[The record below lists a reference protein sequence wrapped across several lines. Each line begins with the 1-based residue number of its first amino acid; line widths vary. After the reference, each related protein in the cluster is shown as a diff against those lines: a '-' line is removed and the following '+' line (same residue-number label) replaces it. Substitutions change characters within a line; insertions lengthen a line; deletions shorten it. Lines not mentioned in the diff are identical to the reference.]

1 MQTKRTDLRS
11 YFEYSSAGVD
21 IEQDGLKEMSFGEFL
36 IDRSAINR
44 QQLFSA
50 LQLQDRHPGI
60 RLGECVAALGFLPFA
75 EVERHLTSWK
85 HIGA

>member
-1 MQTKRTDLRS
+1 MQTSRTDLRT
-11 YFEYSSAGVD
+11 YFEYSTAGVE

-36 IDRSAINR
+36 VDRSAIDR

-75 EVERHLTSWK
+75 EVERHLSSWK
-85 HIGA
+85 NVA

>member
-85 HIGA
+85 SVA

>member
-1 MQTKRTDLRS
+1 MTTSPTDLRN
-11 YFEYSSAGVD
+11 YFEHSSVGVD
-21 IEQDGLKEMSFGEFL
+21 LEQDGLKEMTFGEFL
-36 IDRSAINR
+36 IDQSAINR

-60 RLGECVAALGFLPFA
+60 RLGECVAALGYLPFA

-85 HIGA
+85 NVA